1 MESCFF
7 SSSHKKSG
15 TFVVVVSSAM
25 WVMGM
30 LSFEGFLSELLACW
44 GVSGP
49 CVTGWML
56 EML

>member
-1 MESCFF
+1 MEFCFF
-7 SSSHKKSG
+7 SSSHKSG
-15 TFVVVVSSAM
+15 TFAVVVSSAI

-30 LSFEGFLSELLACW
+30 LSFEGLLSELLVCW

-49 CVTGWML
+49 WVTGSML